1 MGRGAGRR
9 EQIGDAGVR
18 LIARD
23 GVHALTHL
31 HVDTEAGLPRGSTS
45 YYARTRRDL
54 LTLVVNRLSEGSQ
67 SDIADVII
75 PASLHRH
82 EAAGI
87 AADILAHMARR
98 SDAQAARGALLFELR
113 DDAELREALTAKAP
127 VREPLTRLAEQ
138 VLTSAGVSDAATR
151 APDLVGLVDALLMYQ
166 AAEAAPVDTRAVLTA
181 YLEGL
186 D

>member
-31 HVDTEAGLPRGSTS
+31 HVDAEAGLPGGSTS
-45 YYARTRRDL
+45 YYARTRRD
-54 LTLVVNRLSEGSQ
+54 LVVNRLSEGSQ
-67 SDIADVII
+67 SDIADVKI

-127 VREPLTRLAEQ
+127 VREPLNRLAEQ
-138 VLTSAGVSDAATR
+138 ILTSAGVSDAATR

>member
-31 HVDTEAGLPRGSTS
+31 HVDAEAGLPRGSTS

-127 VREPLTRLAEQ
+127 VREPLNRLAEQ
-138 VLTSAGVSDAATR
+138 ILTSAGVPDAATR
-151 APDLVGLVDALLMYQ
+151 APDLVGLVDALLMYR
-166 AAEAAPVDTRAVLTA
+166 AAKAAPVDARAVLTA
-181 YLEGL
+181 YFEGL

>member
-1 MGRGAGRR
+1 
-9 EQIGDAGVR
+9 
-18 LIARD
+18 
-23 GVHALTHL
+23 
-31 HVDTEAGLPRGSTS
+31 
-45 YYARTRRDL
+45 
-54 LTLVVNRLSEGSQ
+54 
-67 SDIADVII
+67 
-75 PASLHRH
+75 
-82 EAAGI
+82 
-87 AADILAHMARR
+87 MARR

-127 VREPLTRLAEQ
+127 VREPLNRLAEQ
-138 VLTSAGVSDAATR
+138 ILTSAGVSDAATR